1 MNNNENRVNN
11 QLSELKVRFKQHPS
25 RNNGEYLRLRNT
37 TYNFD
42 GEYVKVNQTLES
54 LKDR

>member
-1 MNNNENRVNN
+1 MNNNENRVNDE
-11 QLSELKVRFKQHPS
+11 LSELKVRFKQHPS

-42 GEYVKVNQTLES
+42 GEYVKVNQT
-54 LKDR
+54 